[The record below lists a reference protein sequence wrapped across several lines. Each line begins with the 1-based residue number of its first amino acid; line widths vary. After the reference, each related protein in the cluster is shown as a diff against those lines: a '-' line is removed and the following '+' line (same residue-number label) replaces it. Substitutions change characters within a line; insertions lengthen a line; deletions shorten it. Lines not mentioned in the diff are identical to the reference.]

1 MKRVMSDANRSPRR
15 PRETTRPIAAGRRH
29 VTRLWTALPRAQR
42 IMLALAVLLAVGM
55 GARHAASL
63 AWPPPPPP
71 TSSFSGVVS
80 RIDAGKIAEIRV
92 DAQALSVQ
100 VTERDRSVPA
110 YTVGMPGMA
119 GNELV
124 LDRARRHGVQVDA
137 VAASGVGIAGILRPA
152 IPMLLMVGLIVFVL
166 RRQGLVGGR
175 AFDQAERPDIAFA
188 DVAGV
193 GEAVDELQDV
203 RAFLEDPQRFERL
216 GARVPKGVLL
226 HGRPGTGKTL
236 LAKAVAAEAG
246 VPFYAVSGSDFVQMF
261 AGLGAARIRSLFAEA
276 KKNAPAIV
284 FIDELDAA
292 GRTRG
297 GGSDGGTRE
306 ADQTLTQLLTE
317 MDGFHP
323 SHHPVIVM
331 AATNHPDAL
340 DPALTRPGRFDR
352 HVSVDPPDKGGRRAI
367 LDVHAAGKR
376 LAADVDL
383 DRLAEQ
389 TAGMT
394 GAELANV
401 LNETVLQAARR
412 GADEATGADLEDA
425 FMRVVAGAA
434 KQHRAMSDADR
445 TAVACHEAGHALVG
459 ERLAAADKV
468 HKISIIPRG
477 RSGGQ
482 TILVSEEDVFLH
494 SESDIRD
501 RIAWTLAGRA
511 AERLALGRITTGA
524 ADDLQRTTD
533 LAMQL
538 CARFGMGGAL
548 GLRVATDDH
557 PLSPGLQEQLDAEV
571 RAILDE
577 EFTRATVMLTE
588 ERQALTRVTEA
599 LLADETVDRDRFLV
613 LLEGAGAE
621 RREHRAAT
629 A

>member
-1 MKRVMSDANRSPRR
+1 MSDAQRSGKQQQRSSGR
-15 PRETTRPIAAGRRH
+15 LASGRRH
-29 VTRLWTALPRAQR
+29 AARLWAGLSRTHRV
-42 IMLALAVLLAVGM
+42 MLGLVVLAALAI
-55 GARHAASL
+55 GAPHAISL
-63 AWPPPPPP
+63 ASPAPPPPAS
-71 TSSFSGVVS
+71 TFSGVLG
-80 RIDAGKIAEIRV
+80 RIDAGKVAEVRV
-92 DAQALSVQ
+92 DGQALSVR

-110 YTVGMPGMA
+110 YSVGLPGIA
-119 GNELV
+119 GNEL
-124 LDRARRHGVQVDA
+124 LLERARRRGVQVDA
-137 VAASGVGIAGILRPA
+137 VAASGSGLAGILRPA
-152 IPMLLMVGLIVFVL
+152 IPMLLMVALIVFVL

-175 AFDQAERPDIAFA
+175 SFDRAERPDVAFA

-193 GEAVDELQDV
+193 GEAVEELQDV
-203 RAFLEDPQRFERL
+203 RAFLEDPERFERL

-226 HGRPGTGKTL
+226 YGRPGTGKTL

-261 AGLGAARIRSLFAEA
+261 AGLGAARIRSLFSEA

-284 FIDELDAA
+284 FIDELDSA

-297 GGSDGGTRE
+297 AGNDGGTRE

-317 MDGFHP
+317 MDGFTP
-323 SHHPVIVM
+323 SRHPVIVM
-331 AATNHPDAL
+331 AATNHPEAL

-352 HVSVDPPDKGGRRAI
+352 HVSIDPPDRAGRRAI
-367 LDVHAAGKR
+367 LDVHAAEKR
-376 LAADVDL
+376 LGQDVDL
-383 DRLAEQ
+383 HRLAEQ

-412 GADEATGADLEDA
+412 GADEATAADLEDA

-434 KQHRAMSDADR
+434 KQNRAMSDADR
-445 TAVACHEAGHALVG
+445 TAVAWHEAGHAIVG

-494 SESDIRD
+494 GESDLRD

-511 AERLALGRITTGA
+511 AERIALGRITTGA

-548 GLRVATDDH
+548 GLRVATDEH
-557 PLSPGLQEQLDAEV
+557 PLSPELQARLDGEV
-571 RAILDE
+571 RSILDE
-577 EFTRATVMLTE
+577 EFARAMAMLAD
-588 ERQALTRVTEA
+588 ERDALTRVTET
-599 LLADETVDRDRFLV
+599 LLAEETVDRDRFLA
-613 LLEGAGAE
+613 LLERPVA
-621 RREHRAAT
+621 
-629 A
+629 